1 VLAARA
7 FSFGSYNM
15 ITFIKVRF
23 TKSMLGQLAHNNDT
37 KTTMLGLAA
46 GALLASQLDFGK
58 LLQKDPDELGK
69 AAGVVIAVLIGYWTN
84 KPDKAQKEASAQ

>member
-1 VLAARA
+1 
-7 FSFGSYNM
+7 
-15 ITFIKVRF
+15 
-23 TKSMLGQLAHNNDT
+23 MLGQLAHNNDT

-46 GALLASQLDFGK
+46 GALLTSQLDFGK

-84 KPDKAQKEASAQ
+84 KPNHVQKEASGQ